1 MYSERMLTA
10 PSSNIKRL
18 DRDGRLT
25 LRAHGVGTAWRVV
38 AADRDR
44 VDPAADYL
52 FCAPDFLFPADSSAR
67 ALRVEVEYRVPA
79 QPASRGRSRRASRP
93 S

>member
-1 MYSERMLTA
+1 MLTR
-10 PSSNIKRL
+10 PSSNIKHL

-25 LRAHGVGTAWRVV
+25 LRAHGVGVAWRVV
-38 AADRDR
+38 PADRDR

-67 ALRVEVEYRVPA
+67 ALRVEVERRTPTK
-79 QPASRGRSRRASRP
+79 PASRERSSRASRLI
-93 S
+93 

>member
-1 MYSERMLTA
+1 MYSERMLTR

-25 LRAHGVGTAWRVV
+25 LRAHGVGVAWRVV

-44 VDPAADYL
+44 VDPGADDL
-52 FCAPDFLFPADSSAR
+52 FCAPDFLFPADLSAR
-67 ALRVEVEYRVPA
+67 ALRVEVARGAPA
-79 QPASRGRSRRASRP
+79 KPASH
-93 S
+93 

>member
-1 MYSERMLTA
+1 MYSERMATR

-25 LRAHGVGTAWRVV
+25 LSAHGVRVAWRVV
-38 AADRDR
+38 SADRDR

-52 FCAPDFLFPADSSAR
+52 FCAPDFLFPADSRAR
-67 ALRVEVEYRVPA
+67 ALRVEVERRAPKK
-79 QPASRGRSRRASRP
+79 PASRAQAG
-93 S
+93 

>member
-1 MYSERMLTA
+1 MYSEAMLTK
-10 PSSNIKRL
+10 PSPNIKRL

-25 LRAHGVGTAWRVV
+25 LRDHGVGVAWRVV
-38 AADRDR
+38 SADRDR

-67 ALRVEVEYRVPA
+67 ALRLEVERR
-79 QPASRGRSRRASRP
+79 QPAKPASKGRRR
-93 S
+93 